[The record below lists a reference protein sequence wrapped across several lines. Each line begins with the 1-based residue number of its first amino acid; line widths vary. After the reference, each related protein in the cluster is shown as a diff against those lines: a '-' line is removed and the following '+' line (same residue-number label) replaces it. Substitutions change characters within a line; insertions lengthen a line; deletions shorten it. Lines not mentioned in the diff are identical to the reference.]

1 MKRLLAALGSTR
13 LAIVTLSYLAVA
25 CVLSTLVPHSRFF
38 SSPAFILPAFLFFAN
53 LSTCTARRFVA
64 QLRRKGFRRFGPD
77 ILHVGLMVLVLGSVW
92 SVGSRQEGAALLT
105 VGQSVNLPDGSV
117 LRLDD
122 FRFERYPDGR
132 PRDWV
137 SVVSIQ
143 KQGQTALDHRDIRV
157 NAPLSY
163 AGLTFYQSSY
173 QTMPDG
179 RLATGIEAV
188 ADHGYPLVV
197 VALILVALGASITFI
212 QKIKDLA

>member
-1 MKRLLAALGSTR
+1 MKRLLALLGSTR

-25 CVLSTLVPHSRFF
+25 CMLATLVPQSRFF
-38 SSPAFILPAFLFFAN
+38 ASPAFILPAFLFFAN
-53 LSTCTARRFVA
+53 LSTCTAKRLVA
-64 QLRRKGFRRFGPD
+64 QLRKRNHRRFGPD
-77 ILHVGLMVLVLGSVW
+77 ILHFGLMLLVLGSVW
-92 SVGSRQEGAALLT
+92 SVASRQEGAVLLT

-143 KQGQTALDHRDIRV
+143 RLGRWTINRKDIRV

-163 AGLTFYQSSY
+163 AGLTFYQASY
-173 QTMPDG
+173 QSMPDG
-179 RLATGIEAV
+179 SLATGIEAV
-188 ADHGYPLVV
+188 SDRGYPLVV
-197 VALILVALGASITFI
+197 VALFLLALGTSITFI
-212 QKIKDLA
+212 QKMRDQT